1 VSSKTGETELIVDR
15 TDYDIVRTRSGVSTL
30 WSVERKIRWCG
41 YFLLTASLLVPITV
55 LLPEAVIETYI
66 GEEPLF
72 TPLSVAGLA
81 ALSVVT
87 LFGAAVG
94 LFWVAYRGNR
104 ADEITKDEAWRLV
117 GLEEVFSAFAFL
129 MGFVGVAIC
138 VADVSAGMWGAEFVA
153 SLAESGVVLYRGD
166 SAFAVPVAYVSAQAF
181 FAGVV
186 VLGLAAYATSL
197 SSKS

>member
-1 VSSKTGETELIVDR
+1 MSSKTGETELIVDR

-41 YFLLTASLLVPITV
+41 YFLLAASLLVPITV

-94 LFWVAYRGNR
+94 LF
-104 ADEITKDEAWRLV
+104 ADGHVQR
-117 GLEEVFSAFAFL
+117 
-129 MGFVGVAIC
+129 
-138 VADVSAGMWGAEFVA
+138 
-153 SLAESGVVLYRGD
+153 
-166 SAFAVPVAYVSAQAF
+166 
-181 FAGVV
+181 
-186 VLGLAAYATSL
+186 
-197 SSKS
+197 